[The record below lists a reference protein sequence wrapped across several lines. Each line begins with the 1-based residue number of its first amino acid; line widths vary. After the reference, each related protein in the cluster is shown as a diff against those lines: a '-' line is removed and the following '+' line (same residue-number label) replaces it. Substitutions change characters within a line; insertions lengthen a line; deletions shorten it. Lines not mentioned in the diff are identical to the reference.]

1 MRTQIRWRR
10 GLQPSH
16 EEFNLQEGRAS
27 AKSETGG
34 LQAFCL
40 TPHCLIVEATVWMR
54 LDVETWA
61 LSALVVLARAT
72 KAPTAAL
79 LHLEFAT
86 QVTPCSCCCRQMFAS
101 SVRE

>member
-1 MRTQIRWRR
+1 MRTRIRWRR
-10 GLQPSH
+10 GLQPSQ

-40 TPHCLIVEATVWMR
+40 TPHRLIVEATVWMR

-72 KAPTAAL
+72 KAATAAL
-79 LHLEFAT
+79 LRLEFAT
-86 QVTPCSCCCRQMFAS
+86 QVTPCSCYRRQMSAS

>member
-10 GLQPSH
+10 GLQPSQ
-16 EEFNLQEGRAS
+16 EEFNLQEGGAS

-40 TPHCLIVEATVWMR
+40 TPRRLIVEATVWMR

-61 LSALVVLARAT
+61 LSAFVVLARAT
-72 KAPTAAL
+72 KAATAAL
-79 LHLEFAT
+79 LWLEFAA
-86 QVTPCSCCCRQMFAS
+86 QVTPCSCCRRQMSSS